1 MKTTHVLVAIVCVFA
16 LCYAPMAAAEPC
28 PNECSLHGTC
38 RMGVCECF
46 PGYTYFD
53 CSLLTCPQ
61 IVRATVCVS
70 MGHAVANQAGLVSI
84 AVPRLAQMTVP
95 PMDIAPRL
103 VSAIASLDILET
115 LVKIES
121 VLMIAVAT
129 VSVMPLLSANATL
142 DTLVSIAPF
151 VHATKIVADV
161 VTATMVHAIVSLD
174 SREPTVTWLPA
185 PTTALTTVTASMAS
199 ASACQGGRELI
210 AL

>member
-1 MKTTHVLVAIVCVFA
+1 
-16 LCYAPMAAAEPC
+16 
-28 PNECSLHGTC
+28 
-38 RMGVCECF
+38 
-46 PGYTYFD
+46 
-53 CSLLTCPQ
+53 
-61 IVRATVCVS
+61 

-103 VSAIASLDILET
+103 VSAIASLGILET